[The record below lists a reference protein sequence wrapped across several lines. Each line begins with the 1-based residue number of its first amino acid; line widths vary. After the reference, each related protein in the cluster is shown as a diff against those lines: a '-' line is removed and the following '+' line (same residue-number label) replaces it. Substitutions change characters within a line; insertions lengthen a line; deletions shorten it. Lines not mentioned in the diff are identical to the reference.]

1 MKLSVDQVFD
11 RLRDER
17 EYQDSFVDKYSHKGN
32 PSVEAEI
39 LMMEEY
45 LALARSAWVKT
56 KGDDAA
62 LDILR
67 KVAGIAIR
75 CFENHGCPA
84 RCFLKPTV
92 TEQNITDHSAVF
104 DKTDHSAVFDKT
116 ERFSPVDTPG
126 VVGVV
131 IRKDNTFYPVY
142 CKSPSGTTETLN
154 FTFAALEVVQ
164 KDGAF
169 YCGNSGCGICL
180 SK

>member
-84 RCFLKPTV
+84 RCLLKPTV
-92 TEQNITDHSAVF
+92 TEQNI
-104 DKTDHSAVFDKT
+104 TDHSAVFDKT

-126 VVGVV
+126 VV

-142 CKSPSGTTETLN
+142 CKSLSVTTETLN
-154 FTFAALEVVQ
+154 FTPAALEVVQ